1 MSSGEIIINETS
13 YHQLKSKLETLSYM
27 APLGPK
33 SAVSKKIVS
42 IYILKQHKNL
52 HTHSLLLHSL
62 FFYSC
67 RTVFQSI
74 TIHTTKQR
82 KTNNSISI
90 SQINVCR
97 NTFVLPTSKKNK
109 FKK

>member
-42 IYILKQHKNL
+42 IYILKQQKIYIP
-52 HTHSLLLHSL
+52 HSLLLHS
-62 FFYSC
+62 FIF
-67 RTVFQSI
+67 
-74 TIHTTKQR
+74 
-82 KTNNSISI
+82 
-90 SQINVCR
+90 
-97 NTFVLPTSKKNK
+97 
-109 FKK
+109 